1 VRGIV
6 GTYHELNPFLEENP
20 DGINLTAVTKEISER
35 WKSLSQEDRVTIT
48 AGCVQE
54 IEEERETKSLAT
66 HNVPLRAFYD
76 ARNTLQ
82 VVEKEVR
89 SGSLSY
95 LRSLISQRSTLTAIS
110 PIRKNR
116 A

>member
-1 VRGIV
+1 
-6 GTYHELNPFLEENP
+6 
-20 DGINLTAVTKEISER
+20 VTREISER

-48 AGCVQE
+48 AECVQE

-76 ARNTLQ
+76 ARSTLQ

-89 SGSLSY
+89 SGTLSY
-95 LRSLISQRSTLTAIS
+95 LRSLISQRSTFNSDSYLTYTQELDSNFSLSLVDLVPRIS
-110 PIRKNR
+110 
-116 A
+116 